1 MDTQTAATF
10 FIGFTI
16 GAGVMFS
23 VVVIG
28 YLLRK
33 FAASAEADA
42 LIYNLTAQLREDVKT
57 EPKIKHARRKP
68 KKS

>member
-1 MDTQTAATF
+1 MDTHTAATF

-42 LIYNLTAQLREDVKT
+42 LIYNLTAQLREDVKP
-57 EPKIKHARRKP
+57 EPKKKNVRRKP
-68 KKS
+68 KK